1 MFGAILGDIV
11 GSRFEFDAPGWKKE
25 FEFLASECNWTD
37 DTAMTIAVAEALL
50 KVGKDAEISV
60 IEQAVID
67 AMRDWGKR
75 YPYAGFGGRFSQ
87 WLISDK
93 PKPYGSYGNGSA
105 MRVSSVGWLYDSL
118 ERTREVAAATARVTH
133 NHPEGIKGAECTA
146 AVIFLGRKG
155 SSKEEIEEFIIR
167 EFGYDYSES
176 MEEMRTRHRHD
187 ESCRDALPKAIRS
200 FMAGTSVEDVIRNA
214 VSLGGDTDTIAAI
227 AGSMAE
233 GFYGMPV
240 LYKGEVMQRVEN
252 DMLEVLGIYDK
263 TINPRIEL
271 AATDQTDENAA
282 LADKYQRY
290 YDEQDQGK
298 RGKNFDLFLN
308 ELSRR
313 TNEGGTVLAPYVDAT
328 GNFFSE
334 MELDKICVGDT
345 VTVKN
350 PVRLR
355 LDTMTDQ
362 DGQLWI
368 PLFLSD
374 EARTKGQTANI
385 LIPTRIKDIL
395 ELGLKRED
403 LTGVVI
409 NPFDR
414 PFEFR
419 KNMLYHFLRDYCERT
434 VVK

>member
-11 GSRFEFDAPGWKKE
+11 GSRFEFDVPGWKKE

-60 IEQAVID
+60 IEHAVID
-67 AMRDWGKR
+67 SMRDWGKR
-75 YPYAGFGGRFSQ
+75 YPYAGFGGRFNR
-87 WLISDK
+87 WLASDD
-93 PKPYGSYGNGSA
+93 PKPYESYGNGSA
-105 MRVSSVGWLYDSL
+105 MRVSAVGWLYDSL
-118 ERTREVAAATARVTH
+118 DRSREVAAATARVTH

-146 AVIFLGRKG
+146 AVIFLGRTG
-155 SSKEEIEEFIIR
+155 ASKEEIAEYINCK
-167 EFGYDYSES
+167 FGYDYSES
-176 MEEMRTRHRHD
+176 MEEMRARHRHD
-187 ESCRDALPKAIRS
+187 ESCMDALPKAIRS
-200 FMAGTSVEDVIRNA
+200 FMDGTSVEDVIRNA

-227 AGSMAE
+227 AGAMAE

-240 LYKGEVMQRVEN
+240 LYKGEVMQRVED
-252 DMLEVLGIYDK
+252 DMLEVLRIFDK
-263 TINPRIEL
+263 TINPCMEVG
-271 AATDQTDENAA
+271 AADQTDENAT
-282 LADKYQRY
+282 LADIYQRY
-290 YDEQDQGK
+290 YDEQDQSKKGK
-298 RGKNFDLFLN
+298 IFDLFLN

-313 TNEGGTVLAPYVDAT
+313 VKEGGTVLAPYVDAT

-334 MELDKICVGDT
+334 MEFDKLCVGDA

-350 PVRLR
+350 SVRLR

-362 DGQLWI
+362 EGHLWI
-368 PLFLSD
+368 PLFLGD

-385 LIPTRIKDIL
+385 LMPTCIRDIL

-419 KNMLYHFLRDYCERT
+419 KNMLYHFLRDYC
-434 VVK
+434 